1 MRPRIRRS
9 LAALLALGAVVT
21 AACAGA
27 RSAETAAAPGA
38 QREGV
43 FRFTERVANT
53 SPSNIVLEGTVKVA
67 ADTVE
72 FDMVPGPCRYA
83 QPSEQS
89 RTAFMYRCGD
99 VHIRIE
105 RNDPS
110 RISYSLSTI
119 ITVSRQVCA
128 EYAVQ
133 NGRRVCVRMEE
144 RKEEE
149 RVGRSGRL
157 RLIRVS

>member
-1 MRPRIRRS
+1 MRSHIGRS
-9 LAALLALGAVVT
+9 LAALLATAAVAT
-21 AACAGA
+21 AACGGA
-27 RSAETAAAPGA
+27 RSAETAAAAGT

-53 SPSNIVLEGTVKVA
+53 SPSNIVLEGTVKVS

-89 RTAFMYRCGD
+89 RTAFIYRCGD
-99 VHIRIE
+99 VHIRID

-119 ITVSRQVCA
+119 ITVSKQVCA

-133 NGRRVCVRMEE
+133 NGRRVCVRTEQQ
-144 RKEEE
+144 KEEE

-157 RLIRVS
+157 RLIRIS